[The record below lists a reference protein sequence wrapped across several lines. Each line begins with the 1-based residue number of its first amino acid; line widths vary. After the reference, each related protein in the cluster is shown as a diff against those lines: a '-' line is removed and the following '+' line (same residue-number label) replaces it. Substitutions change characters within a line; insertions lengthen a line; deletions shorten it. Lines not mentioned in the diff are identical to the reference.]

1 MKHRQRNG
9 PMKPPVGLGTRAVLV
24 ACLLAALGTSAV
36 ARASSGGAAP
46 APIVSPDAAIERLKA
61 GNARFVKG
69 KPSRPNAT
77 PKRRAEIAES
87 QRPFAIVVSCSDSR
101 VPPEL
106 VFDAG
111 LGDLFVVRTAGEV
124 VTAVEMA
131 SIEYAV
137 DHLGASLVLVMGH
150 ERCGAVKA
158 AVEYRNPPPLP
169 LPGAPQPAAAP
180 QGEGHGEG
188 HGDAHGDGHGEGHG
202 DGHGEAHG
210 DGHGEAHGDGHGE
223 GHGDGHGEAHGDGHG
238 EAHGDGHGEAHGDGH
253 ASAKPKRVRETN
265 PDFGGPKPRDHIG
278 ALINEILPAVEAA
291 ERRSRGGNLLDE
303 AVRVQARS
311 MVRRLVEDSPM
322 LKAFL
327 VSGRLRIAAARYD
340 LDTGEVELLR

>member
-1 MKHRQRNG
+1 MKHSQRD
-9 PMKPPVGLGTRAVLV
+9 AVLRTLSSLT
-24 ACLLAALGTSAV
+24 ARAALMAFALSTAVTASA
-36 ARASSGGAAP
+36 ARASTAGVAS
-46 APIVSPDAAIERLKA
+46 APIVSPDVAIERLKA

-77 PKRRAEIAES
+77 PKRRAEIAGS
-87 QRPFAIVVSCSDSR
+87 QHPFAIVVSCSDSR
-101 VPPEL
+101 VPPEM

-158 AVEYRNPPPLP
+158 AVEYRNPPALP
-169 LPGAPQPAAAP
+169 LPGAPKPVA
-180 QGEGHGEG
+180 ES
-188 HGDAHGDGHGEGHG
+188 HGDSHGDGHGDSHGDGHGKAHDDGHG
-202 DGHGEAHG
+202 DGHGQ
-210 DGHGEAHGDGHGE
+210 
-223 GHGDGHGEAHGDGHG
+223 
-238 EAHGDGHGEAHGDGH
+238 
-253 ASAKPKRVRETN
+253 ASKPTRVRETN

-291 ERRSRGGNLLDE
+291 ERRSRRGDLLDE
-303 AVRVQARS
+303 AVRVQAKS

>member
-1 MKHRQRNG
+1 MKHSQRD
-9 PMKPPVGLGTRAVLV
+9 AVLRTLSSV
-24 ACLLAALGTSAV
+24 TARAALTAFALSTAATVSA
-36 ARASSGGAAP
+36 ARASTAGVAP
-46 APIVSPDAAIERLKA
+46 APIVPPDVAIERLKA

-77 PKRRAEIAES
+77 PTRRAEIAAS
-87 QRPFAIVVSCSDSR
+87 QHPFAIVVSCSDSR
-101 VPPEL
+101 VPPEM

-158 AVEYRNPPPLP
+158 AVEYRNPPALP
-169 LPGAPQPAAAP
+169 LPGAPKPVA
-180 QGEGHGEG
+180 
-188 HGDAHGDGHGEGHG
+188 DSHGDGHGKAHD
-202 DGHGEAHG
+202 DGHGKAHD
-210 DGHGEAHGDGHGE
+210 DGHGKAHDDVHGKAHDDGH
-223 GHGDGHGEAHGDGHG
+223 D
-238 EAHGDGHGEAHGDGH
+238 DGH
-253 ASAKPKRVRETN
+253 ASKPTRVRETN

-291 ERRSRGGNLLDE
+291 ERRSRRGDLLDE
-303 AVRVQARS
+303 AVRVQAKS

>member
-1 MKHRQRNG
+1 MKHSQRD
-9 PMKPPVGLGTRAVLV
+9 AVLRTLSSV
-24 ACLLAALGTSAV
+24 TARAALTAFALSTAATVSA
-36 ARASSGGAAP
+36 ARASTAGVAP
-46 APIVSPDAAIERLKA
+46 APIVPPDVAIERLKA

-77 PKRRAEIAES
+77 PTRRAEIAAS
-87 QRPFAIVVSCSDSR
+87 QHPFAIVVSCSDSR
-101 VPPEL
+101 VPPEM

-158 AVEYRNPPPLP
+158 AVEYRNPPALP
-169 LPGAPQPAAAP
+169 LPGAPKPVA
-180 QGEGHGEG
+180 
-188 HGDAHGDGHGEGHG
+188 DSHGDGHGKAHDDGHGKAHDDGHGKAHDDGHG
-202 DGHGEAHG
+202 DGHGDSHD
-210 DGHGEAHGDGHGE
+210 DGHGDSHDD
-223 GHGDGHGEAHGDGHG
+223 GHGDGHG
-238 EAHGDGHGEAHGDGH
+238 DGH
-253 ASAKPKRVRETN
+253 ASKPTRVRETN

-291 ERRSRGGNLLDE
+291 ERRSRRGDLLDE
-303 AVRVQARS
+303 AVRVQAKS

>member
-1 MKHRQRNG
+1 MKHSQRD
-9 PMKPPVGLGTRAVLV
+9 AVLRTLSSV
-24 ACLLAALGTSAV
+24 TARAALTAFALSTAATVSA
-36 ARASSGGAAP
+36 ARASTAGVAP
-46 APIVSPDAAIERLKA
+46 APIVPPDVAIERLKA

-77 PKRRAEIAES
+77 PTRRAEIAAS
-87 QRPFAIVVSCSDSR
+87 QHPFAIVVSCSDSR
-101 VPPEL
+101 VPPEM

-158 AVEYRNPPPLP
+158 AVEYRNPPALP
-169 LPGAPQPAAAP
+169 LPGAPKPVA
-180 QGEGHGEG
+180 ES
-188 HGDAHGDGHGEGHG
+188 HGDSHGDGHGDSHGDGHGKAHDDGHG
-202 DGHGEAHG
+202 DGHGQ
-210 DGHGEAHGDGHGE
+210 
-223 GHGDGHGEAHGDGHG
+223 
-238 EAHGDGHGEAHGDGH
+238 
-253 ASAKPKRVRETN
+253 ASKPTRVRETN

-291 ERRSRGGNLLDE
+291 ERRSRRGDLLDE
-303 AVRVQARS
+303 AVRVQAKS

>member
-1 MKHRQRNG
+1 MAFA
-9 PMKPPVGLGTRAVLV
+9 LSTAVTV
-24 ACLLAALGTSAV
+24 SA
-36 ARASSGGAAP
+36 ARASTAGVAP
-46 APIVSPDAAIERLKA
+46 APIVPPDVAIERLKA

-77 PKRRAEIAES
+77 PKRRAEIAGS
-87 QRPFAIVVSCSDSR
+87 QHPFAIVVSCSDSR
-101 VPPEL
+101 VPPEM

-158 AVEYRNPPPLP
+158 AVEYRNPPALP
-169 LPGAPQPAAAP
+169 LPGAPKPVA
-180 QGEGHGEG
+180 ES
-188 HGDAHGDGHGEGHG
+188 HGDSHGDGHGDSHGDGHGKAHDDGHG
-202 DGHGEAHG
+202 DGHGQ
-210 DGHGEAHGDGHGE
+210 
-223 GHGDGHGEAHGDGHG
+223 
-238 EAHGDGHGEAHGDGH
+238 
-253 ASAKPKRVRETN
+253 ASKPTRVRETN

-291 ERRSRGGNLLDE
+291 ERRSRRGDLLDE
-303 AVRVQARS
+303 AVRVQAKS

>member
-1 MKHRQRNG
+1 MKHSQRD
-9 PMKPPVGLGTRAVLV
+9 AVLRTLSSV
-24 ACLLAALGTSAV
+24 TARAALTAFALSTAATVSA
-36 ARASSGGAAP
+36 ARASTAGVAP
-46 APIVSPDAAIERLKA
+46 VPIVAPDVAIERLKA

-77 PKRRAEIAES
+77 PKRRAEIAAS
-87 QRPFAIVVSCSDSR
+87 QHPFAIVVSCSDSR
-101 VPPEL
+101 VPPEM

-150 ERCGAVKA
+150 ERCGAVKV
-158 AVEYRNPPPLP
+158 AVEYRNPPALP
-169 LPGAPQPAAAP
+169 LPGVPKPAADSH
-180 QGEGHGEG
+180 GDGHGKAHDDG
-188 HGDAHGDGHGEGHG
+188 HGDAHAHAHADGHG
-202 DGHGEAHG
+202 DAHA
-210 DGHGEAHGDGHGE
+210 DT
-223 GHGDGHGEAHGDGHG
+223 
-238 EAHGDGHGEAHGDGH
+238 
-253 ASAKPKRVRETN
+253 KPTRVRETN

-291 ERRSRGGNLLDE
+291 ERRSRRGDLLDE
-303 AVRVQARS
+303 AVRVQAKS
-311 MVRRLVEDSPM
+311 MVRRLVEDSPT